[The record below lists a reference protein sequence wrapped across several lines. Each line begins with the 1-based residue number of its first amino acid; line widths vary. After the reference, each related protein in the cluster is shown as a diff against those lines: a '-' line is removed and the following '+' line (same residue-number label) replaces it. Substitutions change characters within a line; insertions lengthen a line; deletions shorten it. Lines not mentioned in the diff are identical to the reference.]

1 MLTQTRPDGEVTSFS
16 YDNNGNLSSLSPP
29 GRPAHL
35 FEHTPVDLESKYTPP
50 EAGFTPRETE
60 TFYTLDREVEA
71 VVLPDARVIDLDYD
85 PAGRLSSVVTSAGIY
100 GYSYDFADR
109 VETLTAPGG
118 ETLVFGYDGSQLTQS
133 TWAGTVSGSIT
144 NVYDADLRLSTQLVN
159 GDYPVAYNYDQ
170 DSLLESYSISGA
182 GGTPTA
188 TLVTTRNVLNGRLE
202 TTTAGVV
209 TDERHYNGHGELD
222 HYTARV
228 SSVVVFEVDYV
239 RDGLG
244 RIDVKTETV
253 NGTTKAFDYDYDLAG
268 RLTDVWEDAVLVEH
282 YEYDPN
288 GNRTLGVVRGVA
300 SVGTYDDQDRLLSYG
315 DFAYTY
321 TANGELLTKTD
332 TSNGEVTLYSYDELG
347 NLREATLPNGDH
359 LEYVIDGLNRRIGKK
374 VNGTLV
380 QGFLYGDQLDPI
392 AEVDGTGN
400 VVSRFGYGTVGHSA
414 DTIVKGGRAYRVIMD
429 HVGSPRLV
437 VDQLTG
443 AVAQELDY
451 DAWGNTLVDSAP
463 DWQPFGFVGGI
474 DDREA
479 MLVRYGL
486 RDLDL
491 STGRWVAPD
500 PVGLGA
506 GSNRFLYG
514 FGDPTN
520 RIDPSGAAVRVRAGK
535 GVDLSKLK
543 MSPEGVLTLA
553 LQHIQENS
561 KLKDWFNELLNK
573 KNKSLEDLICGDLD
587 VDITIWS
594 KSGNQTKYDSVFL
607 GASAEQANRSI
618 GMEAAQFDPLLWTS
632 ASDVFDA
639 ASNMIHE
646 LAHFVEAYSLG
657 GTWPDVPGDTGQWVE
672 DQLVS
677 LE

>member
-35 FEHTPVDLESKYTPP
+35 FEYTPVDLESKYAPP

-60 TFYTLDREVEA
+60 TFYTLDREVDA
-71 VVLPDARVIDLDYD
+71 VVLPDGRVIDLDYD
-85 PAGRLSSVVTSAGIY
+85 PAGRLSSVVTSAGVY

-133 TWAGTVSGSIT
+133 IWAGTVNGSIT
-144 NVYDADLRLSTQLVN
+144 SVYDADLRLSSQLVN
-159 GDYPVAYNYDQ
+159 GDHPVEYHYDQ
-170 DSLLESYSISGA
+170 DSILESYSISGA
-182 GGTPTA
+182 GGTPNA

-209 TDERHYNGHGELD
+209 TDERHYNAHGELD

-244 RIDVKTETV
+244 RIDVKTETL

-300 SVGTYDDQDRLLSYG
+300 SVGIYDDQDRLLSYG
-315 DFAYTY
+315 DFTYTY

-332 TSNGEVTLYSYDELG
+332 TSNGDMTLYSYDELG

-359 LEYVIDGLNRRIGKK
+359 LEYVIDGQNRRIGKK

-380 QGFLYGDQLDPI
+380 QGLLYGDQLDPI
-392 AEVDGTGN
+392 AELDGSGN

-414 DTIVKGGRAYRVIMD
+414 DIIVKAGRAYRAIMD
-429 HVGSPRLV
+429 HLGSPRLV

-443 AVAQELDY
+443 AITQELEY
-451 DAWGNTLVDSAP
+451 DAWGNLLTDSAP
-463 DWQPFGFVGGI
+463 GWQPFGFTGGI
-474 DDREA
+474 YDSSV
-479 MLVRYGL
+479 MLTRLGA
-486 RDLDL
+486 RDL
-491 STGRWVAPD
+491 SSGPGTWTAKD
-500 PVGLGA
+500 PLNVKA
-506 GSNRFLYG
+506 G
-514 FGDPTN
+514 TN
-520 RIDPSGAAVRVRAGK
+520 FYAYSANNPVSLLDPSGLEFVGPITPQQRRIVRRLIKNPRLGSAARRLATDPTIRIRLHNVARNDPNIANAGGAIARYK
-535 GVDLSKLK
+535 HRHYC
-543 MSPEGVLTLA
+543 P
-553 LQHIQENS
+553 
-561 KLKDWFNELLNK
+561 
-573 KNKSLEDLICGDLD
+573 GDPPD
-587 VDITIWS
+587 EVDIYYNVGQAKET
-594 KSGNQTKYDSVFL
+594 
-607 GASAEQANRSI
+607 AEDAF
-618 GMEAAQFDPLLWTS
+618 GLEATTHDQVLA
-632 ASDVFDA
+632 
-639 ASNMIHE
+639 HE
-646 LAHFVEAYSLG
+646 LGHTSHLFESYTDGES
-657 GTWPDVPGDTGQWVE
+657 PDMNENENTAIEWENILRGSGPKRPRH
-672 DQLVS
+672 
-677 LE
+677 